1 MKKIVA
7 IIFIFVFMGIY
18 CSTAVRKPGDNTGN
32 INSDSIYNEIV
43 SQIKNGS
50 EDVDFTE
57 LRMVYANSSSYDPYG
72 KDYDVKKSM
81 RRAYDNGDY
90 EGVVR
95 YAKELIGDNFLDIN
109 SHVFCG
115 MAYKK
120 MGDKEK
126 RDYHGFIALGLLNSI
141 IGSGDGKTPETAFRV
156 ISVTEEYALLD
167 MWGLKMSTQWLL
179 EENGHEYDKLEAED
193 IDTGEKVTLYFNVDL
208 PLRWS
213 KRQVRQ

>member
-1 MKKIVA
+1 M
-7 IIFIFVFMGIY
+7 FIFVFMGVC
-18 CSTAVRKPGDNTGN
+18 CSTTVRKPGENTKN
-32 INSDSIYNEIV
+32 SNSDSIYNELV

-50 EDVDFTE
+50 KDVDFTV
-57 LRMVYANSSSYDPYG
+57 LRMAYASSSFYDPYG

-81 RRAYDNGDY
+81 RRAYNNGDY

-95 YAKELIGDNFLDIN
+95 YAKELIEDNFLDID

-115 MAYKK
+115 LAHKK
-120 MGDKEK
+120 MGDNEK
-126 RDYHGFIALGLLNSI
+126 SNYHKFIALGFLNSI
-141 IGSGDGKTPETAFRV
+141 IGSGDGKTPETAFKV

-167 MWGLKMSTQWLL
+167 MRGLKTSTQWLL

-208 PLRWS
+208 PLRWF
-213 KRQVRQ
+213 KRQFRQ

>member
-18 CSTAVRKPGDNTGN
+18 CSMTVKKPGDNTGN
-32 INSDSIYNEIV
+32 TNSDSIYNEIV

-50 EDVDFTE
+50 KDIDFTV
-57 LRMVYANSSSYDPYG
+57 LRMAYANSFFYDPYG

-81 RRAYDNGDY
+81 RRAYNDGDY
-90 EGVVR
+90 EGVVSH
-95 YAKELIGDNFLDIN
+95 AKELIEDIFLDID
-109 SHVFCG
+109 SHVFCE

-120 MGDKEK
+120 IGDNEK

-141 IGSGDGKTPETAFRV
+141 IGSGDGKTPETAFKV

-167 MWGLKMSTQWLL
+167 MWGLKTSTQWLL

-193 IDTGEKVTLYFNVDL
+193 IDTGEKVMLYFNVDL
-208 PLRWS
+208 PLRWF
-213 KRQVRQ
+213 KRQFRQ